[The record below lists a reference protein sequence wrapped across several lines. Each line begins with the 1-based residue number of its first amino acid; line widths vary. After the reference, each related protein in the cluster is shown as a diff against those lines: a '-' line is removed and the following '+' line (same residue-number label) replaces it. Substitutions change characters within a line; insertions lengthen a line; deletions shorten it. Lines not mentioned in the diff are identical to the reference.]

1 MYSRCLLLV
10 CQTCLTFKKF
20 INQLLPLWCL
30 EICHS
35 SENIY
40 TIEISKHYHDLLS
53 YHSQVKV
60 IVAQSCPIL
69 CKPMVCSLPGSSV
82 HGIFQARLLEW
93 VAISF
98 SRGTS
103 RLRDRSLVSRIC
115 RQTLYR
121 LSHKG
126 SPQEYR
132 SGLHFLLQ
140 GIFLTQG
147 SNLHFLHWQV
157 DSLPLSHHYK

>member
-1 MYSRCLLLV
+1 MVYSRCLLLV

-103 RLRDRSLVSRIC
+103 RLRDQTQVSCITGRFFPG
-115 RQTLYR
+115 
-121 LSHKG
+121 LSQQG
-126 SPQEYR
+126 SPPKP
-132 SGLHFLLQ
+132 
-140 GIFLTQG
+140 
-147 SNLHFLHWQV
+147 V
-157 DSLPLSHHYK
+157 VK